1 MQTTVVVISE
11 QEPELVEAEIVLS
24 LKPFMAHLRKREAE
38 ETTMKKGFFEF
49 VLQKLEAKQA
59 EVGDLSLANVDAYK
73 DELSLLYS
81 LLVPAIV
88 DEKENLW
95 GLGVPLTPTLFYGT
109 DAFYEVLYGMN
120 PDMEEA
126 CEFETQVMQQQSPSR
141 IIYTLILERLYGFSG
156 LNNNEM
162 LINQVDPETGLIKY
176 SKITIDGRFVEI
188 SAKGE
193 LPKLDINTIRGEM
206 EKEESKWDTLKRQLP
221 LSKFK
226 FEGFTVISVTDTTSR
241 QAIEN
246 IKNIIL
252 NRTDNH
258 IRSYF
263 DKVVESL
270 KTLIGEPQ
278 IEFGLIPVHTVN
290 GKPVFH
296 DETYGYSL
304 VMNATSQQGV
314 SGDNYVRWAEEFT
327 QKPRLLFYP
336 TITEEDTKDAPV
348 VKNIKAQGV
357 ESFALIPIIYNGTV
371 VGFLEVYTKVKD
383 LLRANLFGKL
393 EEAKPYLAQL
403 LEDNLEDFN
412 AQIEA
417 TVKDKFTSLQ
427 PAVQWKFNEVAWHYL
442 KDNQFSTQRIPVE
455 SILFQEVY
463 PLYGAVDI
471 RNSTIE
477 RNSALTADLQVQFE
491 LLIGTLT
498 TIKSKVNIA
507 LTDELIYKCKQW
519 AAAAQSA
526 YVDHEQMKIKEFLD
540 IEVHPFLQHFND
552 SHPGLRPAVQE
563 YFACIREEDG
573 AAFANRRALETS
585 MQTIT
590 SAVSQYL
597 ELWKTEI
604 QETYPCYFEKFR
616 TDGVEYDIYL
626 GQSIAPNHPF
636 NYLYLKNV
644 RLWQLTA
651 MATIASITKA
661 LLPQMER
668 QLHTTQLIFVHSNPI
683 DISFRNDERRFDVE
697 GTYNIRY
704 QVIKKRI
711 DKVNIKGSSER
722 LTQPNTIAL
731 VYFNTKDIQEYVE
744 HIYYLQEQKIL
755 GKDLEYLD
763 LEELQGVTGLKALR
777 IGIPE

>member
-1 MQTTVVVISE
+1 MQTNIFVLSE
-11 QEPELVEAEIVLS
+11 KDPELEEVEIKLS
-24 LKPFMAHLRKREAE
+24 LKHFIAHLKKRAGE
-38 ETTMKKGFFEF
+38 EETMKKGFYEF

-59 EVGDLSLANVDAYK
+59 EVGDITASNVEDYK
-73 DELSLLYS
+73 DELSLIYS

-109 DAFYEVLYGMN
+109 DAFYTLLGGQK
-120 PDMEEA
+120 PGIDI
-126 CEFETQVMQQQSPSR
+126 CELETQVMQQQPPDR
-141 IIYTLILERLYGFSG
+141 LIYTLILDRLYGFTG
-156 LNNNEM
+156 LHNNEM
-162 LINQVDPETGLIKY
+162 LINEVDPDSGLVKY
-176 SKITIDGRFVEI
+176 SKVAIDGRFVEI
-188 SAKGE
+188 TAKGE
-193 LPKLDINTIRGEM
+193 LPKLEMNQVRGEM
-206 EKEESKWDTLKRQLP
+206 VKEGNKWDTLKKQLP

-226 FEGFTVISVTDTTSR
+226 FEGFTVITVTDITSH

-246 IKNIIL
+246 IKTIIL
-252 NRTDNH
+252 NRTNNH
-258 IRSYF
+258 INSYF

-270 KTLIGEPQ
+270 KTLIGEARVD
-278 IEFGLIPVHTVN
+278 FGLIPVHTVN

-304 VMNATSQQGV
+304 VMSAASQQGI
-314 SGDNYVRWAEEFT
+314 SGENYVTWAEEFV
-327 QKPRLLFYP
+327 KAPRILFFP
-336 TITEEDTKDAPV
+336 TITDGDIKETPV
-348 VKNIKAQGV
+348 LKQIREQGV
-357 ESFALIPIIYNGTV
+357 ESFALIPIIYNGVV
-371 VGFLEVYTKVKD
+371 VGFLEMYTKVKD
-383 LLRANLFGKL
+383 LLRASLFGKL

-427 PAVQWKFNEVAWHYL
+427 PAVQWKFNEVAWHFL
-442 KDNQFSTQRIPVE
+442 KDNQFSTQRVPVE
-455 SILFQEVY
+455 SILFKEVY
-463 PLYGAVDI
+463 PLYGAIDI

-477 RNSALTADLQVQFE
+477 RNSALTSDLQVQFE
-491 LLIGTLT
+491 LLIGTLQA
-498 TIKSKVNIA
+498 IKAKVNIA

-519 AAAAQSA
+519 ATAAQSA
-526 YVDHEQMKIKEFLD
+526 YVDHEQMKIKEFLE

-552 SHPGLRPAVQE
+552 SHPGLRPVVQE
-563 YFACIREEDG
+563 YFRSIDEETG
-573 AAFANRRALETS
+573 ASFANRRALEAS

-626 GQSIAPNHPF
+626 GQSIAPQHPF

-661 LLPQMER
+661 LLPQMEKE
-668 QLHTTQLIFVHSNPI
+668 LHTTQLIFVHSNPI

-711 DKVNIKGSSER
+711 DKVNIKGTSER
-722 LTQPNTIAL
+722 LTQPNKIAL
-731 VYFNTKDIQEYVE
+731 VYFNSKDIQEYVE
-744 HIYYLQEQKIL
+744 HIYYLQEQKVL
-755 GKDLEYLD
+755 GNDLEYLD

-777 IGIPE
+777 VGIPE